1 MFIIEQKFGN
11 DGYAFWFKLL
21 ELLGDTADHYIDLKK
36 RRQRGSFYR
45 RKPGWT
51 GDICNEIL
59 DLLAK
64 LQAIDAELWEEEII
78 WCQNFVDGISD
89 VYRNRRT
96 KPPQQGRVS
105 TDRNQRGVVLSD
117 RNYTN

>member
-36 RRQRGSFYR
+36 GGSAGVSTGENQAGRGISVMKSSTCWQNYR
-45 RKPGWT
+45 RLTPNCGKRRSYGVRT
-51 GDICNEIL
+51 
-59 DLLAK
+59 LLT
-64 LQAIDAELWEEEII
+64 EYPM
-78 WCQNFVDGISD
+78 FTVTDGQ
-89 VYRNRRT
+89 

-105 TDRNQRGVVLSD
+105 TDRNPAQE
-117 RNYTN
+117 